1 MPRGPAS
8 GAADVE
14 FAHVDKRYRVY
25 RERYRSLKEI
35 AVHRRFGEWE
45 DRWAL
50 RDVSFSIA
58 PGEIFGLIGPNGAGK
73 STSLKLMARILVP
86 EAGEVHVRRRVAGL
100 LELGAGF
107 QPEYSGRENVSL
119 NASLLGLSRRQIEER
134 YDSIVAFAELEEAM
148 DSPLAT
154 YSTGMQMRLGFSVA
168 THVDADILLVDEILA
183 VGDESFQHKCYEW
196 LQGFHKSGGTIVI
209 VSHNLSVMREMCD
222 RVAWIDAGQVRQ
234 IGNPNIVVGAY
245 LSSIYGTGA
254 AAEGQPSVRTRGEA
268 APSIELKKPRLLDSA
283 GRPATEIAPGQS
295 LAVEIDFEVNKPL
308 RTPVFGVAIYTLD
321 GTCIYATN
329 NAEDGVRLE
338 AISAPGTVRVEYP
351 ELNLL
356 PGEYQ
361 VAASVF
367 SAPSSSTMIDS
378 VPELATFRVD
388 SRTKEAGIARFEHRW
403 SQTTRPG
410 PKLATART
418 RS

>member
-25 RERYRSLKEI
+25 RERYSSLKEI

-50 RDVSFSIA
+50 RDVSFSVS
-58 PGEIFGLIGPNGAGK
+58 PGEIYGIIGPNGAGK

-107 QPEYSGRENVSL
+107 QPEYSGRENVFL
-119 NASLLGLSRRQIEER
+119 NASLLGLSRRQIEAR
-134 YDSIVAFAELEEAM
+134 YESIVEFAELSQAM
-148 DSPLAT
+148 DSALAT

-196 LQGFHKSGGTIVI
+196 LQGFHKRGGTIVI
-209 VSHNLSVMREMCD
+209 VSHNLSIVREMCD
-222 RVAWIDAGQVRQ
+222 RVAWIDGGRLRQ
-234 IGNPNIVVGAY
+234 EGNPNIVVGAY
-245 LSSIYGTGA
+245 LSSIYGTDPQT
-254 AAEGQPSVRTRGEA
+254 EGSPAPLPGGRGTPSVD
-268 APSIELKKPRLLDSA
+268 LDNPRLLDAA
-283 GRPATEIAPGQS
+283 GRPLTEIKPGDG
-295 LAVEIDFEVNKPL
+295 LVVEIDYEVRKPL
-308 RTPVFGVAIYTLD
+308 RNPVFGVAIYTHD
-321 GTCIYATN
+321 GTCVYATN
-329 NAEDGVRLE
+329 NAEDGVRLDPVT
-338 AISAPGTVRVEYP
+338 APGTVRVEYP

-356 PGEYQ
+356 PGDYQ
-361 VAASVF
+361 VSASVF
-367 SAPSSSTMIDS
+367 SAPSSSTLIDS
-378 VPELATFRVD
+378 VRELARFRVD
-388 SRTKEAGIARFEHRW
+388 STTKEAGIARFEHRW
-403 SQTTRPG
+403 SQTPRPG
-410 PKLATART
+410 TRLATART